1 LGQDWRRQLD
11 FDLEFD
17 CGPSGIVLFQTLKD
31 FIRKKEQ
38 MPNAKDLIATGN
50 LAAAVQETTQQVRN
64 HPTDLTARITLFE
77 LLCLMG
83 DLDRAEKQLDVV
95 EQQRSQKDLGVQVYR
110 NCLKAE
116 RERRRVFEQGIEPHF
131 LGEPPAY
138 VDLHMEAIACIREG
152 KFSQAREVLDRAEED
167 RPALSGKFN
176 GKLFQDFR
184 DCNDLTAAVLE
195 VVVHDKYTWLPLEQ
209 IRQIEIDP
217 PKQLRD
223 ILWASARII
232 SANEVKGEV
241 IIPALYAGTSVSSDD
256 SARLGRVTDWQ
267 KLSDDL
273 YRGVGLRLFL
283 VDETDHP
290 LFELESI
297 EFDGASA
304 AAQSPPA

>member
-1 LGQDWRRQLD
+1 
-11 FDLEFD
+11 
-17 CGPSGIVLFQTLKD
+17 
-31 FIRKKEQ
+31 

-64 HPTDLTARITLFE
+64 HPADLTARITLFE

-297 EFDGASA
+297 EFDGAGA
-304 AAQSPPA
+304 AAQSLPA